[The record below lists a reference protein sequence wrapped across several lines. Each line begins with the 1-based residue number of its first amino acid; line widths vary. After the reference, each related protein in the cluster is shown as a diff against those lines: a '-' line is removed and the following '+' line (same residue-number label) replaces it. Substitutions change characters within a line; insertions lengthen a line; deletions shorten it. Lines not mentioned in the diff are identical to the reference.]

1 MLLIIGMSLFTALQ
15 VFGQVTGS
23 VFRDYNGDGV
33 KQSTEPLVT
42 GVVVNAYLA
51 NSATPCGTTTTS
63 GSTAPNY
70 TLAGCGSSAVRVE
83 FVIPNTGG
91 CLLNPNIDYTS
102 TGGNSYGSSV
112 QFATGTSSNVNFAIN
127 APEDFFTA
135 SASPVVYVPCY
146 VNGNPA
152 NANVAAADAFV
163 GTNFDAS
170 GSAYHYATVGQTG
183 STWGVA
189 YSRQAGKIF
198 TGAFLKRHVGLGPLG
213 SGGIY
218 MIDPTTNAVTNW
230 LNLSDINIA
239 TQGAGAYA
247 GSGPSAANVPFSPV
261 IGTNA
266 QRNLGNGLDQPS
278 HDAPAFAQVGRVSL
292 GDIDIS
298 DDGRYLFVMNLYDK
312 RVYRIDLVD
321 PANPQAPT
329 LANAATRVTS
339 WLVPSPG
346 CANGTHRPFGLE
358 YARGNLFVG
367 LVCSAES
374 GGTAAD
380 LDAYVYQVTDFDAG
394 TYSTLFS
401 IPLDYG
407 KGWAFSFFGNAV
419 TAEAYDEWFPWTD
432 NAATMRASGNYIYPQ
447 PVLCDIVF
455 DADGS
460 LIMSFFDRT
469 GHQAGWN
476 NYGPDET
483 TLRLAVVGGDLLRAY
498 YNPTTCSYELESNG
512 KEGPSSPKAATG
524 GAGNGEGPGGGEFY
538 FRDCFDCTPSGY
550 HRETTQGGITM
561 ALGSGEI
568 AAAVIDPDAYDSGGL
583 TWYNN
588 NTGLDTKDFRLYF
601 TGNSGSTPGS
611 GTFSKANGLGD
622 LEVSAQLAPLEIGNR
637 VWEDTDDDG
646 VQDAGEPGI
655 SGVAVQLWK
664 ETTPGNFTQ
673 VATVTTDANG
683 NYYFSNANGTSGPG
697 ITYDPDVQPNMNYQ
711 LRFPTTSGAL
721 SISTKANMGGAD
733 SNADV
738 RDTDASAAG
747 VIAFATGNS
756 GENNHTFDV
765 AYFACTNPILTAL
778 TNQTI
783 CQGGSFTPANVT
795 TSVTNGVSVDY
806 QWYNNNGT
814 NNPNTDPISGQ
825 MSAALTALPTA
836 PGVYAYRVRATNSTN
851 PTCFADQTV
860 TLTILATP
868 TVNDPG
874 DEVVCHNTMTTA
886 VTFSG
891 TATRYDWTNNTPSI
905 GLAASGMGNIAA
917 FTAMNAGA
925 SNVTA
930 TITVTPRSVGPDGTI
945 GTADDCI
952 GTAQT
957 FTITVTPR
965 PAHGAAT
972 TAQGTC
978 TGPTANNNAT
988 ITIPGITSG
997 DRIGISTAGAAS
1009 YDGPAYAAPAT
1020 TIVGGTHTFT
1030 GLMHS
1035 TQYRIR
1041 IYNGGNDC
1049 FTDVVV
1055 TTASIACLT
1064 HDKTGPVIGTQ
1075 QPNGSYNVTY
1085 TITVTNSGSG
1095 AGTYSLYDT
1104 PTFDDDIAINGTPTY
1119 TTNAPAHPANPGPV
1133 PLSSINGTSNTLAM
1147 GQAIAANAM
1156 HTYTLTY
1163 NVTLDLEPG
1172 SSGNNV
1178 YAACGSVAPGTPTA
1192 GQGLFN
1198 QSRLDAGNDGSID
1211 ETDQVCGDLP
1221 YLVLVKTAVDP
1232 ITDNGNDNYTITY
1245 ILTVSNLGGAAANY
1259 TLTDTPQFDDDATIT
1274 GASYTAL
1281 LPPAAVTAPITL
1293 SPIPPAPSWGIG
1305 TANQAIAVGAVHT
1318 YTLTVTTN
1326 VDLSAGSSGDN
1337 FFRDCITT
1345 ATMTTMPGNAFFNSA
1360 QLQGMGTTTVTR
1372 IRETCVDPR
1381 VSPSGYSIGSTVFR
1395 DLNNNGLQDPTE
1407 TGIAGVTMQIWEV
1420 VGVKDPTP
1428 GSPAGLDGSD
1438 ILVPVGSDGT
1448 LETADDALPYVSDAA
1463 GNYFFTGL
1471 SARSYYVVIPGT
1483 AFGAGG
1489 ALQMLPTSSSPAV
1502 TDTNDN
1508 REDGDDNGVQMGGS
1522 GMMVMSPVIALG
1534 PGEVEPTGAS
1544 ESYQG
1549 GTQDDGDLD
1558 DQGDMTVDF
1567 GFFAPVRVGDYVWI
1581 DLDGNGL
1588 QNDPHPVQGMAV
1600 SIYNAATNALVA
1612 LDADGNAYTPT
1623 QMTNAL
1629 GGYLFTNLP
1638 PGNYYVMFDRGT
1650 VANANLYTFTT
1661 PNAQA
1666 NTQDATDSDAV
1677 PTTGTMA
1684 ATHQTGFLPGGSEDL
1699 TLDAGLLCNIQ
1710 VEAGTPQTICSTRPL
1725 QLSLLGASIT
1735 PASLGGVWSSS
1746 GDGTFADGGGLPSTV
1761 FGTAVMYIPGP
1772 NDMQTGTVTLTLTS
1786 NNPAALAP
1794 PSPCTPV
1801 SDTVVITVLKVDCG
1815 SFPWD
1820 GN

>member
-1 MLLIIGMSLFTALQ
+1 MKNRVCTYYHRTLLIIGMSFFTTLH
-15 VFGQVTGS
+15 VIGQVTGT

-83 FVIPNTGG
+83 FVIPNTGS
-91 CLLNPNIDYTS
+91 CLLNPAIDYTS
-102 TGGNSYGSSV
+102 TGGSSYGSSV
-112 QFATGTSSNVNFAIN
+112 QFGTGTSSNVNFAIN

-146 VNGNPA
+146 VNGSPA

-163 GTNFDAS
+163 GANFDAS
-170 GSAYHYATVGQTG
+170 GSAYHYATVGETG

-247 GSGPSAANVPFSPV
+247 GSGPSAANVPFSSV

-278 HDAPAFAQVGRVSL
+278 YDAPAFAQVGRVSL

-321 PANPQAPT
+321 PASPQAPT
-329 LANAATRVTS
+329 LANVATRVTS
-339 WLVPSPG
+339 WLIPSPG
-346 CANGTHRPFGLE
+346 CPNGTHRPFGLE

-367 LVCSAES
+367 LVCSAEN
-374 GGTAAD
+374 GGSAAD
-380 LDAYVYQVTDFDAG
+380 MDAYVYQVTDFDAG

-401 IPLDYG
+401 IPLDYQR
-407 KGWAFSFFGNAV
+407 GWAFSFFGNAAQ
-419 TAEAYDEWFPWTD
+419 AEAYDEWFPWTD
-432 NAATMRASGNYIYPQ
+432 NAATMRGSGSYIYPQ

-469 GHQAGWN
+469 GHQAGWY

-483 TLRLAVVGGDLLRAY
+483 DLKLAVAGGDLLRAY

-512 KEGPSSPKAATG
+512 KEGPSSPKPATG

-538 FRDCFDCTPSGY
+538 FRDCFDCSTSGF
-550 HRETTQGGITM
+550 HRETTQGGIAV
-561 ALGSGEI
+561 ALGSGEVS
-568 AAAVIDPDAYDSGGL
+568 AAVIDPDAYDSGGM

-588 NTGLDTKDFRLYF
+588 TTGLDTKDFRLYF
-601 TGNSGSTPGS
+601 TGNNGTPGP

-655 SGVAVQLWK
+655 SGVVVQLWK

-673 VATVTTDANG
+673 VATVTTGANG
-683 NYYFSNANGTSGPG
+683 NYYFSNGTGTSGPG
-697 ITYDPDVQPNMNYQ
+697 ITYDPDLQPNMNYQ
-711 LRFPTTSGAL
+711 LRFPLTSGAF
-721 SISTKANMGGAD
+721 SISTKLNMGGAD
-733 SNADV
+733 ANADV
-738 RDTDASAAG
+738 RDTDASAGG
-747 VIAFATGNS
+747 VISFSTGNA
-756 GENNHTFDV
+756 GQNNHTYDV
-765 AYFACTNPILTAL
+765 AYAMSCSVTINSATPSVCDPATNKYSLAVNVSWTNAAGTTLTVSVPGGSATLAVTAGSSGTNQIITITGLTSDGTQDIDVTAQFDATCTTTTTDAYDAPANCCPPPQTFCATLGESFDLTAEAGL
-778 TNQTI
+778 T
-783 CQGGSFTPANVT
+783 G
-795 TSVTNGVSVDY
+795 Y
-806 QWYNNNGT
+806 QWYLNG
-814 NNPNTDPISGQ
+814 NPIPGAN
-825 MSAALTALPTA
+825 AALYNTNIAGVYTWTALDGASCPIGGCC
-836 PGVYAYRVRATNSTN
+836 PI
-851 PTCFADQTV
+851 
-860 TLTILATP
+860 TLVESCML
-868 TVNDPG
+868 
-874 DEVVCHNTMTTA
+874 
-886 VTFSG
+886 
-891 TATRYDWTNNTPSI
+891 
-905 GLAASGMGNIAA
+905 
-917 FTAMNAGA
+917 TAM
-925 SNVTA
+925 
-930 TITVTPRSVGPDGTI
+930 
-945 GTADDCI
+945 
-952 GTAQT
+952 
-957 FTITVTPR
+957 
-965 PAHGAAT
+965 
-972 TAQGTC
+972 
-978 TGPTANNNAT
+978 
-988 ITIPGITSG
+988 
-997 DRIGISTAGAAS
+997 
-1009 YDGPAYAAPAT
+1009 
-1020 TIVGGTHTFT
+1020 
-1030 GLMHS
+1030 
-1035 TQYRIR
+1035 
-1041 IYNGGNDC
+1041 
-1049 FTDVVV
+1049 
-1055 TTASIACLT
+1055 LT

-1104 PTFDDDIAINGTPTY
+1104 PTFDDDIAINGTPSF
-1119 TTNAPAHPANPGPV
+1119 TTNAPSHPANPGPV
-1133 PLSSINGTSNTLAM
+1133 NLSSINGTSNTLAT
-1147 GQAIAANAM
+1147 GQAIASNAT

-1163 NVTLDLEPG
+1163 NVTLDLETTSG
-1172 SSGNNV
+1172 GNNV
-1178 YAACGSVAPGTPTA
+1178 YTACGSVAPGTPTA

-1198 QSRLDAGNDGSID
+1198 QSRLDAGNDGTID

-1221 YLVLVKTAVDP
+1221 YLVLTKTAVDP

-1305 TANQAIAVGAVHT
+1305 TANQAIAAGAVHT
-1318 YTLTVTTN
+1318 YTLTVTAN

-1345 ATMTTMPGNAFFNSA
+1345 TTMTTMPGNAFFNSA

-1372 IRETCVDPR
+1372 VRHTCIDPR

-1428 GSPAGLDGSD
+1428 GSPAGADGAD
-1438 ILVPVGSDGT
+1438 ILAPVGSDGT

-1483 AFGAGG
+1483 VFGAGG

-1544 ESYQG
+1544 ENYQG

-1600 SIYNAATNALVA
+1600 SIYDAATNALVA
-1612 LDADGNAYTPT
+1612 LDADGNAYTAT
-1623 QMTNAL
+1623 QTTTAL
-1629 GGYLFTNLP
+1629 GGYLFANLP

-1661 PNAQA
+1661 ANVQA
-1666 NTQDATDSDAV
+1666 NTHDATDSDAV

-1725 QLSLLGASIT
+1725 QLSLLGASLS

-1746 GDGTFADGGGLPSTV
+1746 GDGIFLDGGGLPATA
-1761 FGTAVMYIPGP
+1761 FGTAVSYLPGP
-1772 NDMQTGTVTLTLTS
+1772 NDIQSGVVTLTLTS
-1786 NNPAALAP
+1786 NNPGALVP

-1801 SDTVVITVLKVDCG
+1801 SDTVIITVLKVDCG